1 MGTYVSELVVE
12 DFECTPRS
20 NETNRDPLAI
30 DKNLH
35 TAGVVTFFITDVY
48 SIGLTKYASISVDVF
63 SSKPSKTQIEHI
75 SNSGQY
81 RVGMRSAW
89 WAW

>member
-1 MGTYVSELVVE
+1 MGTYLSELVVE

-63 SSKPSKTQIEHI
+63 SSKPSKLRLSTCQTVVNI
-75 SNSGQY
+75 
-81 RVGMRSAW
+81 V
-89 WAW
+89 